1 MANTY
6 TIHFHLPK
14 PDKGDLDWDDEYHE
28 AMDIVDAQLKSVNDS
43 LTNHTSNTNNP
54 HSTSFI
60 QLTDTPSSY
69 SGLANR
75 VVVVNSTAT
84 GLTTVTKVPSASN
97 ADTVG
102 GKYATD
108 FVEKNFKTATI
119 TTTWSGTSAPY
130 TQNVAISGM
139 TSDNKPVIA
148 PVYSDTLET
157 AIAQQEAWNLIDKIV
172 TDEDKIT
179 CYCFTDKPEV
189 EIPIQLWV
197 V

>member
-1 MANTY
+1 MA
-6 TIHFHLPK
+6 
-14 PDKGDLDWDDEYHE
+14 DKIIALDENGDLKE
-28 AMDIVDAQLKSVNDS
+28 L
-43 LTNHTSNTNNP
+43 
-54 HSTSFI
+54 
-60 QLTDTPSSY
+60 SS
-69 SGLANR
+69 
-75 VVVVNSTAT
+75 
-84 GLTTVTKVPSASN
+84 VPSHEHSGTDITSAVEEAN
-97 ADTVG
+97 KLN
-102 GKYATD
+102 GKSATD

-119 TTTWSGTSAPY
+119 TTTWSGTEAPY
-130 TQNVAISGM
+130 TQDITISGI

-179 CYCFTDKPEV
+179 CYCFTEKPEV

>member
-1 MANTY
+1 MATY
-6 TIHFHLPK
+6 TTYYNLKK
-14 PDKGDLDWDDEYHE
+14 PQATDTTEIITDLNANYDTIDTALKYVDDSISGK
-28 AMDIVDAQLKSVNDS
+28 ANKVSSPTTDNFASLKSDGDIQDS
-43 LTNHTSNTNNP
+43 
-54 HSTSFI
+54 
-60 QLTDTPSSY
+60 
-69 SGLANR
+69 G
-75 VVVVNSTAT
+75 
-84 GLTTVTKVPSASN
+84 KKAS
-97 ADTVG
+97 
-102 GKYATD
+102 D
-108 FVEKNFKTATI
+108 FAEKNFKTATI

-130 TQNVAISGM
+130 TQDITISGI